1 MPLTKKD
8 LLGLRGMPAE
18 EIHEVL
24 TTTAQMKRFLLGN
37 QKKTPHLQGKSIVT
51 LFYENSTRTR
61 MSFELASK
69 YMSAASANIAAS
81 SSSVSKGETLIDTG
95 CSLDRMGTDIIIIRH
110 PMSGAPHLLAQHVHA
125 SVINAGD
132 GMNEHPTQGLL
143 DIFTM
148 QERFGRLDGL
158 KVAIV
163 GDIAHSRVAR
173 SNIWGLTTLGSQV
186 TVCAPQT
193 LLPDGIEETGALVTT
208 DIKQALRDADVVMAL
223 RIQLERQQAG
233 LAGASSPCSPMQ
245 PGLFPSVR
253 EYARYWGINDE
264 RMALAKPG
272 ALLMHPGPV
281 NRGVELTSVL
291 ADGDQS
297 VIREQVTNGVAV
309 RMALLFLLSR
319 RNEA

>member
-1 MPLTKKD
+1 MPLKNKD
-8 LLGLRGMPAE
+8 LLGLRGMPAGE
-18 EIHEVL
+18 MHEVL
-24 TTTAQMKRFLLGN
+24 TTAAQMKRFLLGN

-95 CSLDRMGTDIIIIRH
+95 CSLDRMGTDIIIMRH
-110 PMSGAPHLLAQHVHA
+110 PMSGAPHLLAKHVNA
-125 SVINAGD
+125 AVINAGD

-143 DIFTM
+143 DLFTM

-163 GDIAHSRVAR
+163 GDVAHSRVAR
-173 SNIWGLTTLGSQV
+173 SNLWGLTTLGSEV
-186 TVCAPQT
+186 VLCAPQT
-193 LLPDGIEETGALVTT
+193 LLPEGIEQTGARVTT
-208 DIKQALRDADVVMAL
+208 DIEDALKGADVVMAL

-233 LAGASSPCSPMQ
+233 L
-245 PGLFPSVR
+245 FPSVR
-253 EYARYWGINDE
+253 EYARYWGVNDE
-264 RMALAKPG
+264 RMRLAKPG

-281 NRGVELTSVL
+281 NRGVELTSQL

-319 RNEA
+319 RNDA